1 VNEDEHGI
9 TPADVTAISLDRNG
23 DLWRVV
29 IEQGNG
35 DVVKTLELTETE
47 RLWLALMLGNQQGT
61 VAVDHCSFV
70 DPFRSTAGAARG

>member
-1 VNEDEHGI
+1 MNEDEHGI

-35 DVVKTLELTETE
+35 DVVKTLELTEME
-47 RLWLALMLGNQQGT
+47 RIQLALMLGYEPGA
-61 VAVDHCSFV
+61 VAFEHCSFL
-70 DPFRSTAGAARG
+70 DPFRSTAGATRG